1 MKPIRLLRRSEQL
14 NLTLGLDSLR
24 GKIYRCRYFLYVG
37 RWYLVGELHRKD
49 GPATEYAD
57 GRKRWWFDGEHYGDN
72 DDFTNESWAAHLAK
86 LK

>member
-37 RWYLVGELHRKD
+37 RCRYMKLIINVNSITFDKATAEVVINGNEVIN
-49 GPATEYAD
+49 PAV
-57 GRKRWWFDGEHYGDN
+57 RV
-72 DDFTNESWAAHLAK
+72 S
-86 LK
+86 